1 MFGYGKTVTLRTKE
15 GHMAIGSDQAE
26 RIEFQLHVGNTEK
39 DAGGMII
46 IACNARNTA
55 KGNYIILIQ
64 ATKK

>member
-1 MFGYGKTVTLRTKE
+1 
-15 GHMAIGSDQAE
+15 MAIGSDQAE